1 MRNNTEHRQH
11 EILDQILNAGRI
23 EVKDVARRLAISEAT
38 VRRDLRSLASQNRVE
53 LVYGGATV
61 PRNRDFSFQSRPVLE
76 IEGKRKVGRLAAGLV
91 QDGDQVFLDSG
102 TTCCQMVPHL
112 KMKKKL
118 SVIAN
123 SLKVTSEL
131 GGISGLQLIQIG
143 GTYRPDRADTVGPL
157 ALSVVEQLRGYKA
170 FIGADGLSP
179 DFGVSASDLESAHL
193 YRHVIL
199 NAQETILLVD
209 HTKLQAP
216 SLYKITEFDLI
227 SQVVTNEHP
236 PDPWR
241 EFFEEKGIALLFPEQ
256 A

>member
-1 MRNNTEHRQH
+1 
-11 EILDQILNAGRI
+11 
-23 EVKDVARRLAISEAT
+23 
-38 VRRDLRSLASQNRVE
+38 
-53 LVYGGATV
+53 
-61 PRNRDFSFQSRPVLE
+61 
-76 IEGKRKVGRLAAGLV
+76 
-91 QDGDQVFLDSG
+91 
-102 TTCCQMVPHL
+102 
-112 KMKKKL
+112 MKKKL